1 MEESAKEARSV
12 EPHDPIPIEDDGAI
26 AQDERIGTLVFAA
39 ILTVFGL
46 FWVWASSD
54 LPDRQQTAYLSQ
66 GFLPITAGLLLA
78 GLSALLFLS
87 TWFTKARP
95 AAEIGRTPLFQPHAE
110 MIAAAVFAALFV
122 YILILPHVHYA
133 LSTFLLMAVGL
144 GLSGE
149 PLKPRLFLIAA
160 AMAALFYAIFI
171 YGLQLAL
178 PGSIFG

>member
-1 MEESAKEARSV
+1 MDNENKQPA
-12 EPHDPIPIEDDGAI
+12 PDDGA
-26 AQDERIGTLVFAA
+26 AAAPVDSTAVSTDERLGTLIFAA
-39 ILTVFGL
+39 ILTLFGV

-66 GFLPITAGLLLA
+66 GFLPITAGFLLA
-78 GLSALLFLS
+78 GLSALLLLS

-95 AAEIGRTPLFQPHAE
+95 AAELGREPLFQPRVE
-110 MIAAAVFAALFV
+110 MLAAAVFAALLV

-133 LSTFLLMAVGL
+133 ISTFLLMAVGL
-144 GLSGE
+144 ALSGE
-149 PLKPRLFLIAA
+149 PFRPRLFVIAA
-160 AMAALFYAIFI
+160 AMTALFYGIFI